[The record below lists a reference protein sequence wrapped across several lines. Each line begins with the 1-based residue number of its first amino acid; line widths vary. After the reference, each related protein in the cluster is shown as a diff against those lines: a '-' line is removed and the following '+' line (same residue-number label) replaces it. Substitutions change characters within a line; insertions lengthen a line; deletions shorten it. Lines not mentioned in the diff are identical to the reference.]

1 MAALYRRYIACTAPQ
16 QYYLCAANGFN
27 GCCSVDPCSLPGCPD
42 VPDHHTT
49 AMTTVG
55 IQVVSA
61 SSPAAAMSGTDPT
74 PPTTAQLGMPLPTSM
89 PQQTSSDHFP
99 SSQGQSTAGAT
110 ALHPAS
116 SLIRATINGIV
127 ISAADIIPTSG
138 GVIVLEP
145 ISNGLIPG
153 KTSTFIAT
161 SHDLS
166 TNTATISHISS
177 VVTKHTTSSA
187 SRAPTNASAMATGHG
202 SSTNP
207 QHPVVG
213 GAIGGAAVGA
223 ILIVAIL
230 LCCRRLKRAKR
241 VKRERKE
248 ELTVIDQRYVVRYG

>member
-27 GCCSVDPCSLPGCPD
+27 GCCSVDPCSLPDCPD

-49 AMTTVG
+49 AMATLGTE
-55 IQVVSA
+55 VVSA

-74 PPTTAQLGMPLPTSM
+74 PATTAQLAMPLPTSM
-89 PQQTSSDHFP
+89 PQQTSSDHLS
-99 SSQGQSTAGAT
+99 SSQGQSTGDAT
-110 ALHPAS
+110 ALHPIS
-116 SLIRATINGIV
+116 SLIRATINGMV

-145 ISNGLIPG
+145 TKNGLIPG
-153 KTSTFIAT
+153 KTSTFIIT
-161 SHDLS
+161 SQDLS
-166 TNTATISHISS
+166 TNTATMPHSS
-177 VVTKHTTSSA
+177 SAVTKHTTSSA
-187 SRAPTNASAMATGHG
+187 SRAPANASSIGTAHD
-202 SSTNP
+202 SSANS

-223 ILIVAIL
+223 IVIVAIL

-241 VKRERKE
+241 VKREQKE
-248 ELTVIDQRYVVRYG
+248 EPTVIDQRYVVRYG